1 MRIAITG
8 ATGLLGSALAEALEA
23 SGHQVLP
30 ISRSRERSA
39 LPWSPCGGF
48 ESPDAFTRFDVLVHL
63 AGESIAGRWT
73 DEKKRQIRDSRVL
86 STEVLV
92 EQMANAS
99 DPPKAFVCASAVG
112 YYGDRGD
119 EVLDEDSPPGEG
131 FLAQVGVEWEAAASG
146 AMSAGAR
153 VVLLRTGLVLSEKG
167 GALEAVAQPF
177 RLGLGAVLGSG
188 RQFLSWISLRD
199 WVRLA
204 ASCALEERWSGAVNL
219 TSPNPVR
226 NREFSFA
233 LGSVL
238 RRPVLLRA
246 PAFALRLIVGE
257 MAEQALLASQRVMPK
272 RAQEASFD
280 FADVDIRQTLAR
292 LLG

>member
-1 MRIAITG
+1 MRVAVTG

-23 SGHQVLP
+23 NGHEVLP

-39 LPWSPCGGF
+39 LPWSPYGGF
-48 ESPDAFTRFDVLVHL
+48 ESPDAFTQFDVLVHL

-73 DEKKRQIRDSRVL
+73 EEKKRRIRDSRVL
-86 STEVLV
+86 STKVLV
-92 EQMANAS
+92 EQMTDAS
-99 DPPKAFVCASAVG
+99 VPPKAFVCASGVG

-119 EVLDEDSPPGEG
+119 EVLTEDSPPGEG

-146 AMSAGAR
+146 ATRAGAR
-153 VVLLRTGLVLSEKG
+153 VVLLRTALVLSEKG
-167 GALEAVAQPF
+167 GALEAMARPF

-204 ASCALEERWSGAVNL
+204 ASCILEERWTGAVNM

-233 LGSVL
+233 LGSAL

-246 PAFALRLIVGE
+246 PAIALRLLLGE
-257 MAEQALLASQRVMPK
+257 MAEHALLASQRVVPK
-272 RAQEASFD
+272 RAQEGGFEFED
-280 FADVDIRQTLAR
+280 TDVQQTLAR